1 MLFFWNAVTM
11 SSSHRKVRDWKTDVS
26 VDNWTHTCR
35 KRYVQKNSYSFQ
47 KAEEICR
54 LRTWWARGRGRL
66 WIHISHRPLGRASEC
81 GFHLPSSSFF
91 TLPSPPYLRCQST
104 HLPRPS
110 DDEVELC
117 IQMTRSTSQSTGLGR
132 TSSPSPSPTWRPFPC
147 QSENNIP
154 GIFDY
159 FRDGTAIPKPPSTYE
174 DVTQEGRPAW
184 PALRWRCH
192 SHIRW
197 CTWDASGVTLSTDSL
212 SVFKSGKPTMRNGE
226 AAGRRLSDH
235 VIRR

>member
-1 MLFFWNAVTM
+1 MLFFWNAATM
-11 SSSHRKVRDWKTDVS
+11 FSSHRKVRDWKTDVS

-81 GFHLPSSSFF
+81 GFHLPSPPSLSLPLPTWGANRLTFQGPV
-91 TLPSPPYLRCQST
+91 TMRSNYASRWHDRLPSPLGLVGLHRRRQAP
-104 HLPRPS
+104 PGDPS
-110 DDEVELC
+110 RASRRTISLASL
-117 IQMTRSTSQSTGLGR
+117 TTLGMV
-132 TSSPSPSPTWRPFPC
+132 
-147 QSENNIP
+147 
-154 GIFDY
+154 
-159 FRDGTAIPKPPSTYE
+159 PKPPSTYE
-174 DVTQEGRPAW
+174 DVTQDGRPAW